1 MRKFTLLLVAALVSV
16 ASFGQKLD
24 RSVLKAQFSAQRAAQ
39 LKMLKNLKPQ
49 LNSAF
54 KAPVAPSNVNALRSA
69 KKAASTTVFADK
81 TLVTAFSSSYE
92 YINGFGGMEI
102 PMDTTMIYTNTAK
115 DSMYVDLLSKGWGFI
130 AAKIYPSQYEGVDS
144 LVFAPGQVV
153 GQLKNGK
160 KLAIYNTTLKT
171 TSSSISFTRNNNPI
185 RAYYVPQ
192 DGLIMTIN
200 DKADDGYY
208 GIFAGDSIAP
218 VDGCYRFS
226 LQTLGT
232 TDSFDPYIYNA
243 SRTLTYTI
251 PAKYSSTGKAQ
262 TVTDTKTLP
271 LIPMTSKDENGKTIT
286 RYYIQGFSDAAHT
299 LGDWQVLDN
308 DTINGADDTPVLA
321 FTGSALPNS
330 MLGTF
335 FSSPIKA
342 TGNLAD
348 SLRFVGDIDASAK
361 TITFE
366 PMDDD
371 VLVGDLDLD
380 YSENALYIL
389 QYLETVTSF
398 KFDLSTT
405 DIKGITNNAA
415 AGKAR
420 EEYFDLLGRRVSK
433 DAKGVL
439 IKRSVA
445 ADGTVSA
452 QKIVK

>member
-16 ASFGQKLD
+16 TSFAQKLD

-39 LKMLKNLKPQ
+39 MEMLKNMKPQ

-69 KKAASTTVFADK
+69 KKAASTAVFADK
-81 TLVTAFSSSYE
+81 TLSFALSSSYE
-92 YINGFGGMEI
+92 YMTGMGSFEI
-102 PMDTTMIYTNTAK
+102 PMDTTMIYTDNAK
-115 DSMYVDLLSKGWGFI
+115 DSMYVDLLSQGWGFI
-130 AAKIYPSQYEGVDS
+130 RAKVYPSGLYNGVDS

-153 GQLKNGK
+153 GSMKNGK
-160 KLAIYNTTLKT
+160 KLAIYNTTPK
-171 TSSSISFTRNNNPI
+171 SSSTGVTFTRNNNPI
-185 RAYYVPQ
+185 RAYYIP
-192 DGLIMTIN
+192 DEGSLMTMN
-200 DKADDGYY
+200 DSYY
-208 GIFAGDSIAP
+208 GVFAGDSIAP
-218 VDGCYRFS
+218 VDGCYRFG
-226 LQTLGT
+226 LETLGT
-232 TDSFDPYIYNA
+232 PEEFSTHVYNA
-243 SRTLTYTI
+243 TRTLTYTI

-262 TVTDTKTLP
+262 KVTDTQTLP
-271 LIPMTSKDENGKTIT
+271 LIPMNTKDQNGNTIT
-286 RYYIQGFSDAAHT
+286 RYYIKGFSDAAHA

-308 DTINGADDTPVLA
+308 DMVNGADDTPVLA
-321 FTGSALPNS
+321 FTGSALPNPN
-330 MLGTF
+330 LGSY
-335 FSSPIKA
+335 FSCPIKS
-342 TGNLAD
+342 TGYLTD
-348 SLRFVGDIDASAK
+348 SLRFVGDFDASAK
-361 TITFE
+361 TYTFE

-371 VLVGDLDLD
+371 ILLGDFELN

-398 KFDLSTT
+398 KFDFSTT

-420 EEYFDLLGRRVSK
+420 EEYYDLLGRRVSK